1 MLPVLLV
8 QAGDVRLKLLVHAC
22 LELVH
27 VKSEVGLR
35 SQVELFELSLYVRVV
50 PDLTRYACIV
60 ALFINGSEAVRRSG
74 LGVSGLSKF
83 VDEALGL
90 HNCRHPPLGAELVGL
105 LEVHKGLLLIG
116 GVFGGNRGALGSGRP
131 YRSLDC

>member
-1 MLPVLLV
+1 MLSVLLV
-8 QAGDVRLKLLVHAC
+8 QAGDVRFELLIHAC

-35 SQVELFELSLYVRVV
+35 RQVEFLELSLHVWIVT
-50 PDLTRYACIV
+50 DLSRDASIV
-60 ALFINGSEAVRRSG
+60 ALFINGSEVVRRSG

-105 LEVHKGLLLIG
+105 LEVHKGLFLIG
-116 GVFGGNRGALGSGRP
+116 GVFGGNRGALGSCSSHG
-131 YRSLDC
+131 SLYC